1 MRNLTIVYHEAGG
14 GHRNAAEALKT
25 VLEDQYDPWQVRLLN
40 LQELLDPIDVVQK
53 ATGRRLQEGYN
64 LLLRKGWTRLTP
76 QLLVLLRCMI
86 RLHHARIVRL
96 LQEFWSQNPTDLVL
110 SVIPHFNR
118 CLAESI
124 REELPHAAFVT
135 LLTDLADYPPNFWI
149 ERESEYIICGS
160 ERAKQQAL
168 AMKLAPERIFETSG
182 MVLKP
187 SFYRKP
193 RIDRAQER
201 LKLGLR
207 PDLPTGIVM
216 FGGHGSAAM
225 IEIGKRLDESSSP
238 VQLIFLCGH
247 NLDLA
252 AKIRN
257 LRLTNPIHIEEF
269 TTRVDYF
276 MALADFFIGKAGP
289 GSISEALQFGLPVI
303 VERNSRTMPQER
315 YNGTWLMEKRLGVV
329 VQDFGEIGSTVEQLL
344 QKDRLRQL
352 RDNVGRYENY
362 AIFEIPLILDQVI
375 ARKAA
380 ESLHTSS
387 PFASAGPLANIA
399 WASLT

>member
-25 VLEDQYDPWQVRLLN
+25 VLEDQYDPWRVRLLN

-315 YNGTWLMEKRLGVV
+315 YNGTWLVEKRLGMMVC
-329 VQDFGEIGSTVEQLL
+329 DFKEIGAAVQQLL
-344 QKDRLRQL
+344 TEATFAEFRR
-352 RDNVGRYENY
+352 NVSAYKNY
-362 AIFEIPLILDQVI
+362 AIFEIPLILDQVM
-375 ARKAA
+375 AEKAVEA
-380 ESLHTSS
+380 MGVVSPLASVD
-387 PFASAGPLANIA
+387 PFAGVA
-399 WASLT
+399 WAGLT